1 MQGFLYVWQVS
12 NEPGIEM
19 DFPIS
24 FKHFAFKA
32 PSLNIVKVDHLPG
45 LTIFQLILNICI
57 STHILF
63 SVSHRFQTQ
72 PDRPRLHPTRCKGLP
87 IYPADLYTDI
97 SCSFQDTPMIHLTTI
112 STPATIIFI
121 SLYMVNF
128 YIIYTHYQRKYFY
141 YTLISIIP
149 IMSSLPN
156 LHLYFQA
163 PVWCA
168 NMFSVWLSYS
178 HVQAF

>member
-1 MQGFLYVWQVS
+1 
-12 NEPGIEM
+12 M

-72 PDRPRLHPTRCKGLP
+72 PDRPRLHPTCCKGLP

-163 PVWCA
+163 PV
-168 NMFSVWLSYS
+168 
-178 HVQAF
+178 